1 MNAQLAKN
9 ALERYFEAENIATNS
24 RKVKASALNTM
35 QTLDVLKHFS
45 KPERLLDIVKN
56 ATYKKKDATHRYS
69 QSHISAFCKTASKIA
84 QHLTDDEKIQLLDQY
99 YDSKN
104 DHNSRYKKMRLSKKQ
119 KLDTFKVNIVD
130 EYKAYNGAN
139 CMEYKEGNIQQKMNT
154 RQTAAY
160 QPYNQLV
167 EKLLALFS
175 KYREKGVTRAR
186 DLFRFQF
193 VVVSLIFFLADRNR
207 RLDIWDASLTDTEN
221 VNAVLREDGILLKK
235 TNKKWEK
242 NVVLPI
248 TNVQL
253 VEAMKMLADQ
263 RKHQKKDRLF
273 LKENGDVP
281 PNGVKWFADAFTR
294 TMKVLE
300 VGDKMTM
307 GVFRM
312 AYGIKLS
319 QEHDG
324 TAINEKRIEDMMG
337 HSWNVHQRRY
347 NLTSLENGDVDMEEG
362 EASE

>member
-1 MNAQLAKN
+1 MNAELAKN
-9 ALERYFEAENIATNS
+9 ALERYFQAENIAANS
-24 RKVKASALNTM
+24 RKVKLSALNTM

-45 KPERLLDIVKN
+45 EPESLLDIVKN
-56 ATYKKKDATHRYS
+56 ATKKKDATHRYS
-69 QSHISAFCKTASKIA
+69 QSQISNLCKTASKIA
-84 QHLTDDEKIQLLDQY
+84 QHLTDDDK
-99 YDSKN
+99 
-104 DHNSRYKKMRLSKKQ
+104 KKMRLSKKQ
-119 KLDTFKVNIVD
+119 KLDAFKVNFVD

-139 CMEYKEGNIQQKMNT
+139 CMEYTTGNIQQKMND
-154 RQTAAY
+154 RQTAAS

-193 VVVSLIFFLADRNR
+193 VVAALIFLLADRNR
-207 RLDIWDASLTDTEN
+207 RLDIWDASITDTEN

-253 VEAMKMLADQ
+253 VEAVKMLVDQ
-263 RKHQKKDRLF
+263 RKHQNKDCLF

-300 VGDKMTM
+300 VGAKLTM

-324 TAINEKRIEDMMG
+324 TAINEKQIENMMG